1 MIAID
6 LKEALIPLIDS
17 QIPTFIWG
25 SPGVGKSSLVAQ
37 IAQEKEMKF
46 IDLRLSLLDPTDLRG
61 IPFFDYD
68 KDLDE
73 KKAVWA
79 KPEFLPDSSSLDY
92 GVLFLDEINSAP
104 PTIQAAA
111 YQLILD
117 RKIGEYI
124 LPKNYAII
132 AAGNYESDRGVTYRM
147 PTPLANRFVHL
158 DFDLDFESWKLWAFE
173 NSIDRRVLSYL
184 SYKPDDLFMFDPK
197 SKEKSF
203 ATPRSWKF
211 VDDILK
217 SNIPTQHLEN
227 VISGAIGKNS
237 AIEFLNYCKV
247 IDELPDI
254 SKILEGKSVDIPTK
268 NSALYAM
275 CIGIVYKLQD
285 DFTTQNLSNVLEFSL
300 TLDGEFTVMLIRDI
314 QKNGIDVEASNKWKE
329 WVDAN
334 RFLIS

>member
-1 MIAID
+1 MNSQD
-6 LKEALIPLIDS
+6 LKDALIPLIDS
-17 QIPTFIWG
+17 KIPVFIWG
-25 SPGVGKSSLVAQ
+25 NPGVGKSSLVAQ
-37 IAQEKEMKF
+37 IADEKDMRF

-61 IPFFDYD
+61 IPFFES
-68 KDLDE
+68 DE

-79 KPEFLPDSSSLDY
+79 KPEFLPDTDSQEQ

-124 LPKNYAII
+124 LPKNYAIV

-158 DFDLDFESWKLWAFE
+158 NFDLDFDSWKLWAFKT
-173 NSIDRRVLSYL
+173 NIDKRIISYL
-184 SYKPDDLFMFDPK
+184 SYKQSDLFRFDPK
-197 SKEKSF
+197 SVDKSF

-217 SNIPTQHLEN
+217 SSVEEKLLER
-227 VISGAIGKNS
+227 VIAGAIGESS
-237 AIEFLNYCKV
+237 AGEFINYCKV
-247 IDELPDI
+247 MDEVPDI
-254 SKILEGKSVDIPTK
+254 SAILKGEKIDIPQK
-268 NSALYAM
+268 NSVLYAL
-275 CIGIVYKLQD
+275 CIGIVYALKED
-285 DFTTQNLSNVLEFSL
+285 KSVESLSNVLEFSL
-300 TLDGEFTVMLIRDI
+300 SLNGEFSVMLIRDL
-314 QKNGIDVEASNKWKE
+314 QKEGVDVEASPMWKV
-329 WVDAN
+329 WVDSN